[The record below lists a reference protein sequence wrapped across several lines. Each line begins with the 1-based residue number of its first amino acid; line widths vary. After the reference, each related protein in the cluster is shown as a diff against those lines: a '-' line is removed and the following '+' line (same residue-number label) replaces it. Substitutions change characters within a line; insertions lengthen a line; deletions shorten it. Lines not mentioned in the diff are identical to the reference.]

1 MTFLGILGG
10 KIQMCSDVGR
20 FLGDCLAI
28 FWVLLLEDPVIL
40 DSCGV
45 LVDLVVMLGSS
56 VILI

>member
-1 MTFLGILGG
+1 
-10 KIQMCSDVGR
+10 MCYDVGR

-40 DSCGV
+40 DFCGV